1 MFLLCLFIVHDLCG
15 GVLLTIIRL
24 FQKKAVPIMKVIADM
39 TLLGIMIFLMIWEA
53 NNRQMYNQMPVII
66 VGSVM
71 NIRLMISCISSAGSE

>member
-1 MFLLCLFIVHDLCG
+1 
-15 GVLLTIIRL
+15 
-24 FQKKAVPIMKVIADM
+24 MKVIADM